1 MMADIYGGVMRV
13 CIWLGEATRSSR
25 IALDFV
31 KKEVLQLSNFD
42 TLCENEA
49 ATPKWDA
56 LLELMQRP
64 WFSRRWVVQE
74 IALAK
79 RARIYCGKESI
90 PWRKFA
96 IAVELF
102 VEVETATHRL
112 SEVMK
117 KDPKYYHV
125 PG

>member
-1 MMADIYGGVMRV
+1 MYDIYGKTERV
-13 CIWLGEATRSSR
+13 CIWLGEGTESSR
-25 IALDFV
+25 VALRFI
-31 KKEVLQLSNFD
+31 KEEVLQLQNFD
-42 TLCENEA
+42 ELCDCEHA
-49 ATPKWDA
+49 ARKWRA

-79 RARIYCGKESI
+79 TAVIYCGRDQIS
-90 PWRKFA
+90 WNKFS

-112 SEVMK
+112 SEVMMK
-117 KDPKYYHV
+117 QDR
-125 PG
+125 